1 MYLQK
6 RLTSKKLVG
15 VGNASDGYRSR
26 SRLNKSRNMNMVN
39 NMEEIVN
46 SEGCFLCTRV
56 YIVLFDFIR

>member
-6 RLTSKKLVG
+6 RLTSKTLVG

-39 NMEEIVN
+39 NMEEIAN

-56 YIVLFDFIR
+56 CIVSFDLIR